1 MTPSEEK
8 RQAASKAKAFIE
20 RGLVAYSLSEKL
32 GLTGS
37 FGVASGIS
45 SKEDSFEIHTLI
57 SDGPKITIHRDTG
70 VIEVDG
76 KKHRKPEA
84 ALKDAK
90 KKIKALIDHP
100 LPPVPPAM

>member
-37 FGVASGIS
+37 FAIASGIS

-70 VIEVDG
+70 VIEIDG
-76 KKHRKPEA
+76 EKHRSA
-84 ALKDAK
+84 AVVLDIAK
-90 KKIKALIDHP
+90 HKIKALIDHP